1 MIKKYTH
8 IFFDLDNTLW
18 DFERNSR
25 NAMFC
30 TFNLL
35 KIDDDFELFFKIYS
49 KHNHALWAAYRN
61 NEVAKNDLTRLR
73 FQNTFDE
80 LELSGVDANAMNILY
95 LNEMP
100 KQKILNDGVIDIL
113 IYLKKKGY
121 LLYIITNGFR
131 EVQHQKIES
140 SGLKPF
146 FEKVV
151 ISEEV
156 KAQKP
161 KREIFEYAIKSAN
174 AKKNGS
180 IMIGDDWEVDVM
192 GALNFGID
200 AVHFINNSGIA
211 FIQDDNSKLN
221 RSIFKIGM
229 FNQLQSFL

>member
-1 MIKKYTH
+1 
-8 IFFDLDNTLW
+8 
-18 DFERNSR
+18 
-25 NAMFC
+25 
-30 TFNLL
+30 
-35 KIDDDFELFFKIYS
+35 
-49 KHNHALWAAYRN
+49 
-61 NEVAKNDLTRLR
+61 
-73 FQNTFDE
+73 
-80 LELSGVDANAMNILY
+80 
-95 LNEMP
+95 
-100 KQKILNDGVIDIL
+100 
-113 IYLKKKGY
+113 
-121 LLYIITNGFR
+121 
-131 EVQHQKIES
+131 VQHQKIES